1 MQDCCGL
8 SRRQLI
14 QLASAGAAVGFATT
28 GFATPLVRSGL
39 TAVNSGGTGGIGLYV
54 QDLEL
59 VTVTDT
65 SFVLTWYTADGPTPA
80 IPYEPTAAPAPVA
93 ADGMVRYGTDPAQ
106 LDQVAVE
113 WGGETPYHYVEVTGL
128 RPGVRYYYQALSA
141 GLAATPRLLPQL
153 AVPAGG
159 LVLPDNA
166 TDAQLAAIL
175 RNLLVP
181 GPRRSVSS
189 GSVTTLMPP
198 SGRLLFTLALSN
210 DLHTGEAASGLPTS
224 DFPAGF
230 GQAPGLPP
238 YPVVMA
244 RAMTR
249 DAAARGADVLVV
261 GGDLTAAA
269 RPDEMSA
276 AKAVLD
282 RFGTHTLSGRLT
294 SGDYVVARGNHDQPG
309 QDAADPACIS
319 PGSNGDEDCVRAVY
333 DLPHGA
339 LTTTEVGGLRLIGLD
354 TTMAAAP
361 GGAISTDEFAILQ
374 RVLTGNP
381 GQPTLVFGH
390 HPITDQSAAMTITGP
405 AFDLDRAD
413 AARLQELYAAAP
425 GVFFHHSGH
434 THRNLR
440 TYSPV
445 APGVEFLEVAA
456 TKEYP
461 GGFALLKVYE
471 GGYMV
476 NFYKSSSDLARQWSQ
491 VSGAG
496 YLGLYPAYALGT
508 LADRNH
514 VVSRDFAALTPLR
527 HRPWW
532 GQRPRSLRSDAAS
545 C

>member
-8 SRRQLI
+8 SRRLLI
-14 QLASAGAAVGFATT
+14 QLASAGAAA
-28 GFATPLVRSGL
+28 GFATPLVRTGL
-39 TAVNSGGTGGIGLYV
+39 AAANSGGTGGIGLYV

-65 SFVLTWYTADGPTPA
+65 SFVLTWYTADRPAPA
-80 IPYEPTAAPAPVA
+80 IPYGSAAAPAPVA
-93 ADGMVRYGTDPAQ
+93 ADGVVRYGTDPAQ
-106 LDQVAVE
+106 LDQVAME

-141 GLAATPRLLPQL
+141 GIAATPRLLPQL
-153 AVPAGG
+153 TLPAGG
-159 LVLPDNA
+159 LVVPQDA
-166 TDAQLAAIL
+166 TDRQLAAIL
-175 RNLLVP
+175 CKLLAA
-181 GPRRSVSS
+181 GALRSVSP
-189 GSVTTLMPP
+189 GSVTTLTPP

-210 DLHTGEAASGLPTS
+210 DLHTGETASGLATS
-224 DFPAGF
+224 DSPAGF
-230 GQAPGLPP
+230 GQATGLPP

-249 DAAARGADVLVV
+249 DAAARGADILIV

-269 RPDEMSA
+269 RPAEMTA
-276 AKAVLD
+276 AKALLD
-282 RFGTHTLSGRLT
+282 RFGTHALSGRLT

-309 QDAADPACIS
+309 QGAAGAWT
-319 PGSNGDEDCVRAVY
+319 PGITGYADCVRAEY
-333 DLPHGA
+333 DLPHGTV
-339 LTTTEVGGLRLIGLD
+339 TTTEVGGLRLIGLD
-354 TTMAAAP
+354 TTMTTGP
-361 GGAISTDEFAILQ
+361 RGAISADEFAALQ
-374 RVLTGNP
+374 RVLAGNP
-381 GQPTLVFGH
+381 DQPTLVFGH
-390 HPITDQSAAMTITGP
+390 HPVTDQSAATTITGP

-413 AARLQELYAAAP
+413 AARLQELYAATT

-440 TYSPV
+440 THSPV
-445 APGVEFLEVAA
+445 APHVEFLEVAA

-461 GGFALLKVYE
+461 GGFALLRVYE

-491 VSGAG
+491 VSGGG

-514 VVSRDFAALTPLR
+514 VVDRDFSALTPLR

-532 GQRPRSLRSDAAS
+532 GQRPRSLRSDAAA

>member
-1 MQDCCGL
+1 M
-8 SRRQLI
+8 
-14 QLASAGAAVGFATT
+14 
-28 GFATPLVRSGL
+28 
-39 TAVNSGGTGGIGLYV
+39 

-59 VTVTDT
+59 VTVTDS
-65 SFVLTWYTADGPTPA
+65 SFALTWYTADGPAPA
-80 IPYEPTAAPAPVA
+80 IPHEPTAAPAPVA
-93 ADGMVRYGTDPAQ
+93 ADGIVRYGTDLGQ
-106 LDQVAVE
+106 LDQVAME

-128 RPGVRYYYQALSA
+128 RPGVRYYYQALS
-141 GLAATPRLLPQL
+141 GGVAATPRLLPQL
-153 AVPAGG
+153 ALPAGG
-159 LVLPDNA
+159 LVLPQDA
-166 TDAQLAAIL
+166 TDAQLTAIL
-175 RNLLVP
+175 SKLLVP
-181 GPRRSVSS
+181 GALRSASP
-189 GSVTTLMPP
+189 GSVTTLTPP

-210 DLHTGEAASGLPTS
+210 DLHTGETASGLVTS
-224 DFPAGF
+224 DSPAGF
-230 GQAPGLPP
+230 GQTPGLPP

-249 DAAARGADVLVV
+249 DAAARGADVLIV

-269 RPDEMSA
+269 RPAEITA
-276 AKAVLD
+276 AKALLD
-282 RFGTHTLSGRLT
+282 RFGTHALSGRLT

-309 QDAADPACIS
+309 QGWADSRTPGAAGHD
-319 PGSNGDEDCVRAVY
+319 DCVRAEY
-333 DLPHGA
+333 DLPHGTV
-339 LTTTEVGGLRLIGLD
+339 TTTEVGGLRLIGLD

-361 GGAISTDEFAILQ
+361 RGAISADEFAVLQ
-374 RVLTGNP
+374 RVLAGNP
-381 GQPTLVFGH
+381 SQPTLVFGH
-390 HPITDQSAAMTITGP
+390 HPVTDQSAATTITGP

-413 AARLQELYAAAP
+413 AARLQELYAATP

-440 TYSPV
+440 THSLI
-445 APGVEFLEVAA
+445 APDVEFLEVAA

-491 VSGAG
+491 VSGGG
-496 YLGLYPAYALGT
+496 YLGLHPAYALGT

-514 VVSRDFAALTPLR
+514 VVDRDFSALTPLR

-532 GQRPRSLRSDAAS
+532 GQRPRSLRSDAAA

>member
-1 MQDCCGL
+1 ML
-8 SRRQLI
+8 RKL
-14 QLASAGAAVGFATT
+14 LTPGA
-28 GFATPLVRSGL
+28 LK
-39 TAVNSGGTGGIGLYV
+39 
-54 QDLEL
+54 
-59 VTVTDT
+59 
-65 SFVLTWYTADGPTPA
+65 
-80 IPYEPTAAPAPVA
+80 
-93 ADGMVRYGTDPAQ
+93 
-106 LDQVAVE
+106 
-113 WGGETPYHYVEVTGL
+113 
-128 RPGVRYYYQALSA
+128 
-141 GLAATPRLLPQL
+141 
-153 AVPAGG
+153 
-159 LVLPDNA
+159 
-166 TDAQLAAIL
+166 
-175 RNLLVP
+175 
-181 GPRRSVSS
+181 SVSP
-189 GSVTTLMPP
+189 GSVTTLTPP
-198 SGRLLFTLALSN
+198 SGRLLFTLALCN
-210 DLHTGEAASGLPTS
+210 DLHTGETASGLATS
-224 DFPAGF
+224 DAPAGF

-269 RPDEMSA
+269 RPGEMTV
-276 AKAVLD
+276 AKALLD
-282 RFGTHTLSGRLT
+282 RFGTHTLSGRLI

-309 QDAADPACIS
+309 QGAVDAAWSSADTS
-319 PGSNGDEDCVRAVY
+319 YDDCVLAAY
-333 DLPHGA
+333 DLPHGT

-361 GGAISTDEFAILQ
+361 RGAISTGEFAVLQ
-374 RVLTGNP
+374 RVLAGNP
-381 GQPTLVFGH
+381 CQPTLVFGH
-390 HPITDQSAAMTITGP
+390 HPVTDRSAATTITGP

-413 AARLQELYAAAP
+413 AALLQELYATTP

-445 APGVEFLEVAA
+445 APHVEFLEVAA

-491 VSGAG
+491 VSGGG

-514 VVSRDFAALTPLR
+514 VVDRDFSALTPLR

-532 GQRPRSLRSDAAS
+532 GQRPRSLRSDAAA